1 MTAATTPRGRG
12 RTIGAV
18 LDLLRED
25 FPDLTVSKVRFLDTQ
40 GLVSPQRRESG
51 YREYTDH
58 DIERLRFV
66 LAAQRDRFWPLKV
79 IREALD
85 KFDRGLA
92 PDISPQGRPAPPAAE
107 DDESTPSAG
116 DLSERAPDIRLTR
129 AELGEGADL
138 SADAVRELET
148 FHLVRPDAHGHFTG
162 ADLAVARQA
171 RALAAFGLT
180 GRHLRAFRL
189 AADRES
195 GLVEQAAGS
204 SPERR
209 AEVAA
214 ACLALHVALVKADLQ
229 R

>member
-1 MTAATTPRGRG
+1 MTAATTPGGRG

-18 LDLLRED
+18 LDILRED

-66 LAAQRDRFWPLKV
+66 LTAQRDRFWPLKV

-92 PDISPQGRPAPPAAE
+92 PDISPQGRPAPPAPEE
-107 DDESTPSAG
+107 DDSLPTAEELREPSV
-116 DLSERAPDIRLTR
+116 DVRLTQ
-129 AELGEGADL
+129 AELAEGADL
-138 SADAVRELET
+138 TVEAVAELET
-148 FHLVRPDAHGHFTG
+148 FHLVRADAQGHFGG
-162 ADLAVARQA
+162 ADLTVARQA
-171 RALAAFGLT
+171 RTLAGYGLS

-209 AEVAA
+209 AEVAS

>member
-1 MTAATTPRGRG
+1 MTAATTAGGRG

-18 LDLLRED
+18 LELLRED

-79 IREALD
+79 IRDALD

-92 PDISPQGRPAPPAAE
+92 PDISPQGRPAPPAPE
-107 DDESTPSAG
+107 DDDAVPSADELG
-116 DLSERAPDIRLTR
+116 EAVPDVRLTR
-129 AELGEGADL
+129 AELAEGAGL
-138 SADAVRELET
+138 TAETVTELET
-148 FHLVRPDAHGHFTG
+148 FHLVRPGGDGHYSS
-162 ADLAVARQA
+162 ADLAIARNA
-171 RALAAFGLT
+171 KALAAYGLS

-189 AADRES
+189 AADREA
-195 GLVEQAAGS
+195 GLVEQSAGN
-204 SPERR
+204 SPARR
-209 AEVAA
+209 AEIAA
-214 ACLALHVALVKADLQ
+214 ACLALHVSLVKADLQ

>member
-1 MTAATTPRGRG
+1 MTAATTPGGRG

-18 LDLLRED
+18 LDILRED
-25 FPDLTVSKVRFLDTQ
+25 FPDLSVSKVRFLDTQ

-92 PDISPQGRPAPPAAE
+92 PDISPQGRPAPPAPE
-107 DDESTPSAG
+107 RDEAVPSA
-116 DLSERAPDIRLTR
+116 DELRARQTDIRLTR
-129 AELGEGADL
+129 AELAEGSDL
-138 SADAVRELET
+138 AVEAIAELET
-148 FHLVRPDAHGHFTG
+148 FHLVRADADGHFTG
-162 ADLAVARQA
+162 ADLEVARQA
-171 RALAAFGLT
+171 RALSAYGLS
-180 GRHLRAFRL
+180 GRHLRPFRL